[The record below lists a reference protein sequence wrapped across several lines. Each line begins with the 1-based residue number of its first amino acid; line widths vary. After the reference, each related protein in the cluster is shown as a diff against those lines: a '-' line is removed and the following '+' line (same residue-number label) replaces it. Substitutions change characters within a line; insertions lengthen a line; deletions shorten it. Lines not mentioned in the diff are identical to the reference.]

1 VKQKTLRIRSE
12 AREEIDSAFEWYF
25 KRSPK
30 AADAFLAEVDA
41 SLLQIASHPQIHPGY
56 TQNTRRCI
64 LGKFPY
70 SVVFQEKDDIV
81 LVIALAHAKRRFGYW
96 QGRI

>member
-1 VKQKTLRIRSE
+1 MKQKTLRIRSE
-12 AREEIDSAFEWYF
+12 AHEEIHSAFECYF
-25 KRSPK
+25 QRSPR

-41 SLLQIASHPQIHPGY
+41 SLAQIVSHPPLHPRY
-56 TQNTRRCI
+56 TKNTRRCI
-64 LGKFPY
+64 LEKFKY